1 MTSRCLELKVPP
13 PVVTVAVAALMWIA
27 SRAVPSMTVSASIRI
42 TLALVVAGTG
52 LALGAVAIR
61 TFSRAGTTV
70 NPTKPQT
77 TTALVKHGIYRIS
90 RNPMYVSLLLYLAG
104 FALFLANWASALGLA
119 LFIAYMNRFQIEPEE
134 RVLQERFGEKFD
146 AYRRT
151 VRRWI

>member
-1 MTSRCLELKVPP
+1 MTARSLELKVPP
-13 PVVTVAVAALMWIA
+13 PVVTVAVAALMWMA
-27 SRAVPSMTVSASIRI
+27 SRAVPSMAAPTSIRL
-42 TLALVVAGTG
+42 TLALMVAATG
-52 LALGAVAIR
+52 LVLGVAAMR

-70 NPTKPQT
+70 NPMKPQA
-77 TTALVKHGIYRIS
+77 TTALVTHGIYRIS

-134 RVLQERFGEKFD
+134 RVLKERFGEEFD
-146 AYRRT
+146 AYKRT